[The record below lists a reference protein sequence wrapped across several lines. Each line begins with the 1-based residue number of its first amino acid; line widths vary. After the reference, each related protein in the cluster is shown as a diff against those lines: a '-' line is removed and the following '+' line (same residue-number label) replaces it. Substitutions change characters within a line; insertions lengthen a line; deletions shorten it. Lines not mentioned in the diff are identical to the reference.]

1 MKTLLTAKQ
10 TAEYLNVKLST
21 IRKWTHLGFIPCV
34 KMRGTV
40 RYDLAKL
47 DAWIEKRS
55 TEGRT
60 RLRMSPFEVQ
70 PKVAK
75 HDPKKPVSFE
85 LD

>member
-1 MKTLLTAKQ
+1 MSTLPTAKQ
-10 TAEYLNVKLST
+10 ATDYLNVRLST
-21 IRKWTHLGFIPCV
+21 IRKWIYYGAIPYV
-34 KMRGTV
+34 KMRGAV

-60 RLRMSPFEVQ
+60 KLRKSPFESP
-70 PKVAK
+70 PKVAR
-75 HDPKKPVSFE
+75 HDPKKPVSFD

>member
-1 MKTLLTAKQ
+1 MKTLLTANQ

-21 IRKWTHLGFIPCV
+21 IRKWTHYGYIPYV
-34 KMRGTV
+34 KMRGAV

-60 RLRMSPFEVQ
+60 RLRKSPFEVP
-70 PKVAK
+70 PKVARR
-75 HDPKKPVSFE
+75 DSKKPVSFE